1 MAFGRLLQMRLRQGQ
16 SDLETEADD
25 GQLRVSVYA
34 DGVGEQGRSII
45 ITAVFV
51 VYDYHRRRGTRS
63 AVRSKNFD
71 HVAGVYSCE

>member
-1 MAFGRLLQMRLRQGQ
+1 MAFGRLLQMRLQQGQ
-16 SDLETEADD
+16 SDLETKADD

-71 HVAGVYSCE
+71 RS

>member
-1 MAFGRLLQMRLRQGQ
+1 MLFGRLLRLGLRQGQ

-25 GQLRVSVYA
+25 GHPGVSVYA

-45 ITAVFV
+45 ITVVFV